1 MCRRTEHA
9 LSTPGARSEPAATP
23 MSTQPRFASALSVDP
38 DAQRAESQVLTRVR
52 EQLGGVR
59 ADLCAVFVSHHYGG
73 AIEELGQRLKRETG
87 AKVVVGCTG
96 ESIIGGDR
104 EVEDEP
110 ALSIWCASL
119 PGTQLRPFEVNAQLA
134 GENEL
139 EFTALPEIRE
149 RAQASI
155 LILGDPYSFPMDEY
169 LKRLND
175 AFPGVPA
182 VGGMASGG
190 MGPGQNLLI
199 TDRGLYAGGAVGV
212 VLEGGVEVRSV
223 VSQGCRP
230 IGQPWVVTACD
241 EHFVQ
246 KLGGKPAL
254 EVLMETVRGL
264 VDADRHLFQRQPFVG
279 IAIDVNKSKFE
290 RGDFLVR
297 NIRGVSQENK
307 AFAITDV
314 LRRGQTVQFLVRDAE
329 SATEDL
335 TQLMASQGGGEIA
348 GETEAHSAG
357 ALLFSCNGRGT
368 RMFPAAN
375 HDIGCVR
382 GGLNKSIPV
391 AGFFA
396 MGEVGP
402 VGGRNFLH
410 GYTAS
415 VAVFRPRA

>member
-1 MCRRTEHA
+1 
-9 LSTPGARSEPAATP
+9 
-23 MSTQPRFASALSVDP
+23 MSTRPKFASALSVDP
-38 DAQRAESQVLTRVR
+38 NAERAEEQVLARIR
-52 EQLGGVR
+52 EQLGDEHT
-59 ADLCAVFVSHHYGG
+59 DLCAVFVSHHYGG
-73 AIEELGQRLKRETG
+73 AIEALGQRLKRATG
-87 AKVVVGCTG
+87 ARVVVGCTG

-110 ALSIWCASL
+110 ALSIWCAVL
-119 PGTQLRPFEVNAQLA
+119 PGTELRPFEVQAKA
-134 GENEL
+134 TEEREL
-139 EFTALPEIRE
+139 DFSGLPDVRDI
-149 RAQASI
+149 AKASI
-155 LILGDPYSFPMDEY
+155 LILGDPYSFPMHEY
-169 LKRLND
+169 LKLLND

-199 TDRGLYAGGAVGV
+199 TDHGLFAGGAIGV

-230 IGQPWVVTACD
+230 VGQPWVVTACD
-241 EHFVQ
+241 EHFIQ
-246 KLGGKPAL
+246 KLGGKHGL
-254 EVLMETVRGL
+254 EVLMETVKSL
-264 VDADRHLFQRQPFVG
+264 DDRDRQLFQRQPFLGV
-279 IAIDVNKSKFE
+279 AIDVTKSKFE

-297 NIRGVSQENK
+297 NIRGVSQDNK
-307 AFAITDV
+307 SFAITDV
-314 LRRGQTVQFLVRDAE
+314 PRRGQTIQFLVRDAA

-335 TQLMASQGGGEIA
+335 TQLMNTQGGGALESDSSA
-348 GETEAHSAG
+348 SSAG

-368 RMFPAAN
+368 RMFPSAN

-382 GGLNKSIPV
+382 AGLDKSIPV

-415 VAVFRPRA
+415 VAVFRPRE

>member
-1 MCRRTEHA
+1 
-9 LSTPGARSEPAATP
+9 
-23 MSTQPRFASALSVDP
+23 MSNPPRFASALSVDP

-52 EQLGGVR
+52 EELGGAG

-139 EFTALPEIRE
+139 EFTSLPEIRE

-335 TQLMASQGGGEIA
+335 TQLMASQGGGAIA
-348 GETEAHSAG
+348 GETSAHSAG

-415 VAVFRPRA
+415 VAVFRPRE